1 MSDPGRASGSEPY
14 RRFRQVFFDEPHRD
28 GPDML
33 ALDAL
38 DPTERRAA
46 ERELLDR
53 IDDPAVS
60 TAAMDGLAH
69 LRSQA
74 ALGPLR
80 EIMQAGRD
88 RRAVHAAMALWRI
101 DRDEAAFRTLCRV
114 VEDRP
119 WLRRD
124 PARVD
129 AAAMLRQIERPAALV
144 PLIDAL
150 DDRDIAVRANAK
162 LAVRER
168 LGLHAEA
175 DALKRGEIT
184 VEELRRAARIALA
197 RVEGGSP

>member
-1 MSDPGRASGSEPY
+1 MTPALHPVLNPTASSGGCSS
-14 RRFRQVFFDEPHRD
+14 RNLIGT
-28 GPDML
+28 GPTSSRSMRSTPRS
-33 ALDAL
+33 AV
-38 DPTERRAA
+38 R
-46 ERELLDR
+46 DR

-101 DRDEAAFRTLCRV
+101 DRDEAAFRKLCRV

-119 WLRRD
+119 WLRRN

-144 PLIDAL
+144 PLIGAL

-162 LAVRER
+162 LAMRER

-175 DALKRGEIT
+175 DALKRGEMT
-184 VEELRRAARIALA
+184 VEELRRAARTALA
-197 RVEGGSP
+197 RVEDESP